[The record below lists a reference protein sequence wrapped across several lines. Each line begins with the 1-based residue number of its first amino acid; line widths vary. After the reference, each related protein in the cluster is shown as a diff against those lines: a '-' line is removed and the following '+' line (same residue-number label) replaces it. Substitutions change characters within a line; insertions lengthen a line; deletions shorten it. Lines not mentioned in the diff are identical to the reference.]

1 MFEGIDQ
8 EVMILIIL
16 FILATGAVSLA
27 VGINLG
33 QYKACDCPRCEAP
46 KSLVPYCDGQLLCIQ
61 EVGR

>member
-1 MFEGIDQ
+1 
-8 EVMILIIL
+8 
-16 FILATGAVSLA
+16 LA